1 MLVCSSD
8 RVPPTSWMSASHGCQ
23 APRGNPDTRRS
34 SGHSASTGAL
44 PLLLIRRAASQP
56 SRLAARA
63 AAYQRRPYPCSDPFK
78 HRRDGTNTGRRNQ
91 ANTITPRRSAIA
103 ADPRRDGPG
112 QPGRTRSSTRSTH
125 ALPRSPLHLSSPLRR
140 GTRPRRPNPIVKHRR
155 C

>member
-1 MLVCSSD
+1 MCSSD

-44 PLLLIRRAASQP
+44 PLLPIRRAGSQP

-78 HRRDGTNTGRRNQ
+78 HRRDATNT
-91 ANTITPRRSAIA
+91 A
-103 ADPRRDGPG
+103 A
-112 QPGRTRSSTRSTH
+112 
-125 ALPRSPLHLSSPLRR
+125 
-140 GTRPRRPNPIVKHRR
+140 GTRQTPSLHGAPQSRLSHAGTAVTPFPAHPSTCHLRCAAALDRGGPIPLSNTDGVDGTSQPAAVTKA
-155 C
+155 CG